1 MTMKAM
7 TKRTDRWYKP
17 AEFAKL
23 TGVTVRTL
31 HHYDRLGLLQP
42 SGRTARGYRLYGER
56 DFARLQQV
64 VTLKFIGFPLKQ
76 IKDILDRSSFDLAAE
91 LHRQREAIVEQRSR
105 LELAIKAIEKVE
117 RVLASTDEPD
127 WEVFAEIVEVINMQ
141 NNMEWTNKYYSEEA
155 KEKIAERAAAVPLE
169 VIEQAQRDWPALIKE
184 VEASVNEDP
193 ASEKAQSLADRWSN
207 LVAGFTGGDSAIQE
221 GLNKMYADQ
230 QNWPAS
236 FPKPY
241 SEEVQDFIKRALE
254 IRRAKAGS

>member
-7 TKRTDRWYKP
+7 IKRADRWYKP

-23 TGVTVRTL
+23 AGVTVRTL
-31 HHYDRLGLLQP
+31 HHYDRLGLLKP
-42 SGRTARGYRLYGER
+42 SGRTAKGYRLYGER

-64 VTLKFIGFPLKQ
+64 VTLKFIGFPLRQ
-76 IKDILDRSSFDLAAE
+76 IMDILDRSSFDLATE
-91 LHRQREAIVEQRSR
+91 LQRQREAIVEQRGR

-155 KEKIAERAAAVPLE
+155 KQKIAGRAATVPPE

-184 VEASVNEDP
+184 VEASLGEDP
-193 ASEKAQSLADRWSN
+193 ASEKAQALAERWSN
-207 LVAGFTGGDSAIQE
+207 LVAGFTGGDSAIQQ

-241 SEEVQDFIKRALE
+241 SDEVQDFIMKALE
-254 IRRAKAGS
+254 IRRGKAGS